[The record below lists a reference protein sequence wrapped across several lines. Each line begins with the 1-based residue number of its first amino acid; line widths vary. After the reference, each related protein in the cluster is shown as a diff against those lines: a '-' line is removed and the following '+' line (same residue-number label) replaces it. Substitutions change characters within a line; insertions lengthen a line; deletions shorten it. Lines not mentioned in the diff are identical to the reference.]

1 MLTREENEL
10 MCETGPG
17 TPMGEFCRR
26 FWTPVLLSEEL
37 PEPDCP
43 PVQTK
48 IYSEHLV
55 AFRDT
60 SGRVGVLAE
69 FCPHRLSSL
78 FYGRNEDGGLRCIY
92 HGWKFDVEGRCMDMM
107 SEPVESAFK
116 EKVRATAY
124 PTFEGAGFVWAY
136 MGPSHLEPPKPE
148 LECLL
153 LPPEHMDTTKI
164 LYESNFVQVIEG
176 EIDTVHSSILHSVLD
191 QHEIAKKDG
200 VGINAQYHLRGR
212 PPEFFVEDTDGGIL
226 IGAVREAEA
235 DTNYWRISRFQ
246 FPWVTMP
253 PGGGGGSPPEGKNA
267 LRGPVR
273 AAFLVPIDDENCWFY
288 MCSWHPYR
296 AYKEDELIYKVG
308 RGNPSRGVPPEPW
321 KEGLIPGTWYGK
333 ANKHNH
339 YMIDR
344 DAQKNYSWSGIPF
357 NNGRAQDSA
366 MTDSMGASTTAT
378 RWKEHLG
385 TTDRA
390 IIRMRRRLIQCA
402 RDLMEGKEPYA
413 PSHPESFRVRSGQAI
428 LPKGVHFTD
437 DPDTWDS
444 ITVSPEVQPAKV

>member
-1 MLTREENEL
+1 
-10 MCETGPG
+10 
-17 TPMGEFCRR
+17 
-26 FWTPVLLSEEL
+26 
-37 PEPDCP
+37 
-43 PVQTK
+43 
-48 IYSEHLV
+48 
-55 AFRDT
+55 
-60 SGRVGVLAE
+60 
-69 FCPHRLSSL
+69 
-78 FYGRNEDGGLRCIY
+78 
-92 HGWKFDVEGRCMDMM
+92 MDMM

-136 MGPSHLEPPKPE
+136 MGPAHLQPPKPE

-200 VGINAQYHLRGR
+200 VGINDRYHLRGR

-226 IGAVREAEA
+226 IGAVREAEK

-321 KEGLIPGTWYGK
+321 E
-333 ANKHNH
+333 
-339 YMIDR
+339 
-344 DAQKNYSWSGIPF
+344 
-357 NNGRAQDSA
+357 GRA
-366 MTDSMGASTTAT
+366 
-378 RWKEHLG
+378 HP
-385 TTDRA
+385 
-390 IIRMRRRLIQCA
+390 
-402 RDLMEGKEPYA
+402 RDLVREGKQAQPLHDRPRRAEELQLVRHPLQQRAGPGLGDDGQHGGQHDGHPLEGA
-413 PSHPESFRVRSGQAI
+413 PRHDGPRNHSNAAEAHPVRQG
-428 LPKGVHFTD
+428 
-437 DPDTWDS
+437 PDGRN
-444 ITVSPEVQPAKV
+444 